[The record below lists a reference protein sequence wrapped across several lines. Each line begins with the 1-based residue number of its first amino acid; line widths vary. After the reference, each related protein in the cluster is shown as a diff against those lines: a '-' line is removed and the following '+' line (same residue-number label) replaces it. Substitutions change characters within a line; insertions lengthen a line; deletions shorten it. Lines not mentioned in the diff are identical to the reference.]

1 MDKHPAIESYWETLQ
16 RLAYNGGHFHW
27 FALGFVLLALFLY
40 VVAPAGRRRVR
51 NAMVLFLLATLG
63 LFVETTLQYAGHGGV
78 GTFATIAKWVIQW
91 LAFIAY
97 INIVGVLIFDLLLE
111 LAHIRAPRILRDL
124 LSALAYIIA
133 AITLLSKSGVDLTG
147 IITTSAVITAVIG
160 FSLADTLG
168 NIMGGMAL
176 QVEKSINVGDWVR
189 LPDLQEGRV
198 VEISWRQTSIE
209 TRDWDTIV
217 VPNSVLMKGQVTVM
231 GRRTGEPLQQRR
243 TLLFHVDYRFN
254 PTEVIRVVQ
263 DALRREPM
271 LHVAQTP
278 EPHVLLGDVRESYNR
293 FVVRYWLT
301 ELALNEPTDSVVRT
315 HISVALRRAGI
326 TFALPAQNLF
336 VTEESEAREQR
347 KQMREIKHRT
357 DALQQVELFEPLT
370 DEELSALSA
379 RLLVKPFLP
388 GEAIVRQGDPAR
400 SLYLITQGTAEVR
413 VAADGEGLSEKV
425 AELNAGNFF
434 GEMGLLTG
442 EPRSATV
449 AALTEVECYRLDKEA
464 VNDIMTRRPEIAT
477 DMSRILAR
485 RRVELDA
492 VREDLNELAQQKRM
506 QHTES
511 DLLDRIRRFF
521 TLDDD

>member
-1 MDKHPAIESYWETLQ
+1 MENHPAIESYWETLQ

-40 VVAPAGRRRVR
+40 AVAPAGRRRVR

-63 LFVETTLQYAGHGGV
+63 LIVETTLQYAGHGGV

-189 LPDLQEGRV
+189 LPDLQEGRIT
-198 VEISWRQTSIE
+198 EISWRQTSIE

-217 VPNSVLMKGQVTVM
+217 VPNSVLMKGQITVM
-231 GRRTGEPLQQRR
+231 GRRTGEPVQQRR
-243 TLLFHVDYRFN
+243 TLFFHVDYRYS
-254 PTEVIRVVQ
+254 PTEVIRAVE
-263 DALRREPM
+263 AAFHAEPI
-271 LHVAQTP
+271 LHVSQVPAV
-278 EPHVLLGDVRESYNR
+278 HVLLTDVRESYNR
-293 FVVRYWLT
+293 FLIRYWLT
-301 ELALNEPTDSVVRT
+301 DLSVNEPTDSVVRV
-315 HISVALRRAGI
+315 HLSIALKRAGI
-326 TFALPAQNLF
+326 PLALPSQSLF
-336 VTEESEAREQR
+336 LTEESEQR
-347 KQMREIKHRT
+347 DQIRRQREIQHRT

-370 DEELSALSA
+370 DDELSALSA

-413 VAADGEGLSEKV
+413 VAVDSDGLTEKV

-442 EPRSATV
+442 EPRAATV

-464 VNDIMTRRPEIAT
+464 VNEILTQRPEIAT

-492 VREDLNELAQQKRM
+492 VREDLNELAKQKRM
-506 QHTES
+506 QHTAS
-511 DLLDRIRRFF
+511 DFLDRIRQFF
-521 TLDDD
+521 TLDND